1 MALEKIIFILGPTAV
16 GKTTVAY
23 FLAQKI
29 KGEII
34 SCDSMQVYKEIT
46 IASNKPP
53 DEILKKVPHHLIN
66 IVSVAESFDV
76 ARFNQLAL
84 EKIAQIHKKNH
95 IPIIAGGSGLY
106 AQILLDGIF
115 EGRGEN
121 GALREELRS
130 LVKAKGADVLYAM
143 LKEKDKDAALKI
155 HPHDVKKVIRAL
167 EVCLLEKQPI
177 SQLQK
182 KRSGLWGK
190 FDMYLFVLNR
200 PREQLYAQIDRR
212 VDEMFAQG
220 VVQEVETLLKKNISL
235 TAQGFIG
242 FSEIKDYLKGNY
254 DLAQARYLMK
264 RNTRHYAKRQLT
276 WFRKDKRMTWIDI
289 ENNVSYDDIACDIQK
304 RIFG

>member
-1 MALEKIIFILGPTAV
+1 M
-16 GKTTVAY
+16 
-23 FLAQKI
+23 
-29 KGEII
+29 
-34 SCDSMQVYKEIT
+34 
-46 IASNKPP
+46 
-53 DEILKKVPHHLIN
+53 IN